1 MGPIKPIPRDPD
13 PLPVCKGP
21 EDKPIPVMEPIVN
34 PKPFPGLIEPVRDPE
49 VIILEPIEIPV
60 RDMTEPITIG
70 DIRWL

>member
-1 MGPIKPIPRDPD
+1 MGPIIPRDPD

-21 EDKPIPVMEPIVN
+21 GGPQDDG
-34 PKPFPGLIEPVRDPE
+34 KPFPGLIEPVRDPE